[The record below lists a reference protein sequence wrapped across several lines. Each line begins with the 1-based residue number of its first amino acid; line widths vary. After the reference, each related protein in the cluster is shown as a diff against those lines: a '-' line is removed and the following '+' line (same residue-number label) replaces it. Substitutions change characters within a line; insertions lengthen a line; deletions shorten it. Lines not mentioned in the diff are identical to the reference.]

1 MIPRGVRFAHVALLV
16 FSAFLAFLV
25 LRAVDEELILGASA
39 TIEVDQSNNA
49 VSSPQVVSAIESFAD
64 AHDVNVGHVA
74 ADLNDPDNLRHLYL
88 AVGDPKTPSAS
99 WLADGYPSFSRG
111 LRTEVHPL
119 GEIDHMD
126 PRGSY
131 VVFGPP
137 QAARELLAQLKGLG
151 LSGQVVPRP
160 SLAESI
166 QYFGSGGVLWCF
178 LVVAVA
184 AVMVIGSSV
193 VLNAKAYGVLRLQGK
208 SFARILG
215 RDMAQLAAFWVRA
228 AVVVVAVAVAC
239 LAAYNGLDQLGLFG
253 LIAAGLLVAFA
264 VPALAAHVLAL
275 SLTYRTRIA
284 HAIKG
289 EVSATLAMVGA
300 YAIRIP
306 AALLAL
312 AVVVSAVTTGQDVAA
327 RQASREAYAKV
338 GDASSVL
345 LWSNPS
351 NPGEEMKTV
360 KTVGPWIRQ
369 HESRGGVILAAHSK
383 LMDIAPASVRVPD
396 CDVLIVNNTY
406 LAEQSILDPS
416 GHRLRGVS
424 DSRTKA
430 QVLIPESLSGDAGR
444 FTDPIAGWLKFQA
457 KVAGGKLDAAR
468 GVETVATK
476 SGQSVFTY
484 GSGMY
489 TGQPAEAFVRDPII
503 VVVPG
508 SSGILGNAEYVAY
521 ATQNAVIFKD
531 PGDVRT
537 AMSTDVG
544 RYVIAMSPVAQHAAD
559 EYQNLIREF
568 RLALFN
574 TALALTVLLISA
586 ISVSLIY
593 RRKNAQGLFV
603 KYISGWTFVKAYRSL
618 LALEGALALA
628 LVGWTM
634 WNTWS
639 SISTIQT
646 LKAEGIPPPPDVAVP
661 LGGWEPVAML
671 ALVVLGV
678 MAVVLTA
685 LTGSYRRSVGQRGVE
700 E

>member
-1 MIPRGVRFAHVALLV
+1 V

-25 LRAVDEELILGASA
+25 LRAVDEEVILGSSA
-39 TIEVDQSNNA
+39 TIEVGQSDNA
-49 VSSPQVVSAIESFAD
+49 VSSTQVVSAIESFAD

-88 AVGDPKTPSAS
+88 AVGDPKAPSAS
-99 WLADGYPSFSRG
+99 WLADGYPNFSG
-111 LRTEVHPL
+111 GFRTEVHPL
-119 GEIDHMD
+119 GEIGHLD

-131 VVFGPP
+131 VVFGPSRD
-137 QAARELLAQLKGLG
+137 AGELLAELEGLG

-160 SLAESI
+160 SLSESI
-166 QYFGSGGVLWCF
+166 EYFGHGAVLWCF

-215 RDMAQLAAFWVRA
+215 RDMAQLAAFWGRA
-228 AVVVVAVAVAC
+228 AVIVVAGVVAC
-239 LAAYNGLDQLGLFG
+239 LAAYNGLDRLGMFG
-253 LIAAGLLVAFA
+253 LIAAGLLAVFA
-264 VPALAAHVLAL
+264 VAALAAHVLAL
-275 SLTYRTRIA
+275 ALTYRTRIV

-289 EVSATLAMVGA
+289 EVSATLAMAGA
-300 YAIRIP
+300 YAIRVP

-312 AVVVSAVTTGQDVAA
+312 AIIVSAVTTGQDVAA
-327 RQASREAYAKV
+327 RQASRDAYAKV
-338 GDASSVL
+338 GDAASVL
-345 LWSNPS
+345 LWSNPADRS
-351 NPGEEMKTV
+351 EEMETV

-369 HESRGGVILAAHSK
+369 HERQGGVVLAARSE
-383 LMDIAPASVRVPD
+383 LGEFAPAGVRVPER
-396 CDVLIVNNTY
+396 DVLVVNNTY
-406 LAEQSILDPS
+406 LAEQSVLDPS

-424 DSRTKA
+424 GPGTKA
-430 QVLIPESLSGDAGR
+430 QVLVPESLSGDAGR
-444 FTDPIAGWLKFQA
+444 FTDLIAAWLKFQA
-457 KVAGGKLDAAR
+457 KVAGGNLNAAR
-468 GVETVATK
+468 EVETVATR

-484 GSGMY
+484 GSGVY
-489 TGQPAEAFVRDPII
+489 TGRPAEALVRDPII

-521 ATQNAVIFKD
+521 ATQDAVIFKD
-531 PGDVRT
+531 PADVRA

-544 RYVIAMSPVAQHAAD
+544 RYLVAMRPVAQHAAD
-559 EYQNLIREF
+559 EYQDLIREF

-574 TALALTVLLISA
+574 TALALAVLLISA

-603 KYISGWTFVKAYRSL
+603 KYISGWTFVKAYRPL

-628 LVGWTM
+628 LLGWTT

-639 SISTIQT
+639 SISAIRA
-646 LKAEGIPPPPDVAVP
+646 LKAAGTPPPPGVAMP
-661 LGGWEPVAML
+661 LGGWEPAVML
-671 ALVVLGV
+671 AIAVLGV
-678 MAVVLTA
+678 VAVVVTA
-685 LTGSYRRSVGQRGVE
+685 LSGFPGRFVGQRAVE